1 LDIAAYLKKTP
12 LFSRLDARVLQQ
24 LAAMA
29 VDRIYSPGSQIF
41 SEGEAVAGFFII
53 VSGRVKVYKLSPQ
66 GKEQTLHIF
75 GPGQPI
81 AEAAVFAGD
90 TFPAHAESMEET
102 RLIFLPWEPFHAL
115 IRINPEIALAM
126 LAAISKRL
134 TMFTALVED
143 LALKEVPHR
152 LAAYLLNLAGNN
164 PAGKPMPLDI
174 TKKQLSAVLGST
186 PETVSRVL
194 ARFAREG
201 LIELPDP
208 QHVLLLNRPA
218 LERIMAGEDNGI

>member
-12 LFSRLDARVLQQ
+12 LFSRLEVGVLQQ

-29 VDRIYSPGSQIF
+29 VNHTYPAGAQIF
-41 SEGEAVAGFFII
+41 MEGDIATGFFII
-53 VSGRVKVYKLSPQ
+53 VSGRVKIYKLSAQ

-75 GPGQPI
+75 GPGQPVG
-81 AEAAVFAGD
+81 EAAVFAEEN
-90 TFPAHAESMEET
+90 FPAHAESMDET
-102 RLIFLPWEPFHAL
+102 RLIFLPWLPFHAL
-115 IRINPEIALAM
+115 IRTNPDIALAM

-143 LALKEVPHR
+143 LALKEVPQR
-152 LAAYLLNLAGNN
+152 LAAYLLNLAGALSTQH
-164 PAGKPMPLDI
+164 PIPLDI
-174 TKKQLSAVLGST
+174 TKKQLAAVLGST

-208 QHVLLLNRPA
+208 QHVILLDRPA